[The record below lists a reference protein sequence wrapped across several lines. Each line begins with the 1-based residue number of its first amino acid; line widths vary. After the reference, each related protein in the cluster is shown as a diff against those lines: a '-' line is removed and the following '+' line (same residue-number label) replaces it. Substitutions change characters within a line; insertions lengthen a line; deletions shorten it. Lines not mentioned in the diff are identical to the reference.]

1 MSSAPQATP
10 ALSPAAPSADP
21 GAASEAGPP
30 PGRALALTSGHD
42 RRLQDPQG
50 LDHAV
55 GGYAAASR
63 AANTWRAYRADVA
76 HFERWCAAQ
85 TPPASALP
93 ASPATLARYLADL
106 AATHRPATLARRC
119 SAIAAAHDLAG
130 HPSPT
135 RDHQVKTVLAGIRR
149 AHGTRPAR
157 VQPAR
162 LDALRSILD
171 TLDPDRLADVR
182 DRALL
187 LIGFAGALRRSEL
200 AALTLADLVE
210 DPDGLRVFI
219 ARSKTDPE
227 ATGTTRGL
235 SYGAHPASCPVR
247 AWRAWVLRRAD
258 AAGRAAPSP
267 DPGAAPPAADPGQ
280 APGRALPGAGPAFVP
295 VDRHGRLGTRGL
307 SDRAIARII
316 ARRAAAAGLAGHW
329 AGHSLRRGFAT
340 TGYANGAS
348 ELAIMRHGRWRTA
361 SAMRGYIDEGSV
373 WTDNPTA
380 RLGL

>member
-1 MSSAPQATP
+1 MAVI
-10 ALSPAAPSADP
+10 
-21 GAASEAGPP
+21 AG
-30 PGRALALTSGHD
+30 GE
-42 RRLQDPQG
+42 RRVQHPRD
-50 LDHAV
+50 LDQAV

-63 AANTWRAYRADVA
+63 AANTWRAYRGDVA

-85 TPPASALP
+85 APPVAALP

-130 HPSPT
+130 YPSPT
-135 RDHQVKTVLAGIRR
+135 RDQQVKTVLAGIRR
-149 AHGTRPAR
+149 RHGTRPAR
-157 VQPAR
+157 VAPAR
-162 LDALRSILD
+162 LDAVRAILA

-200 AALTLADLVE
+200 AALTVADLVE
-210 DPDGLRVFI
+210 DHEGLRVFI
-219 ARSKTDPE
+219 VRSKTDPD
-227 ATGTTRGL
+227 AVGTTRGL
-235 SYGAHPASCPVR
+235 AYGAHPASCPVR
-247 AWRAWVLRRAD
+247 AWRSWLLHRGEA
-258 AAGRAAPSP
+258 AAGRAAHPSAGP
-267 DPGAAPPAADPGQ
+267 GSGSAATDPADPLLLPPRDLPGAA
-280 APGRALPGAGPAFVP
+280 AFVA
-295 VDRHGRLGTRGL
+295 VDRHGRLGQRGL

-316 ARRAAAAGLAGHW
+316 ARRADAAGLPGHW

-348 ELAIMRHGRWRTA
+348 ELAIMRHGRWRSS
-361 SAMRGYIDEGSV
+361 SAMRGYIEEGSV